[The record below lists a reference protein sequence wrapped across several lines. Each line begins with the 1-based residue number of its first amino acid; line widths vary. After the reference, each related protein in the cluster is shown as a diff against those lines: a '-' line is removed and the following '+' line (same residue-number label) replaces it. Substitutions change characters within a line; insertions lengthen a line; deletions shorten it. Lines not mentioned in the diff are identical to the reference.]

1 MRASSARFQGARRWG
16 WPLARLAVSL
26 AALLGVIQ
34 VTSHFRDSYSPEEV
48 ASLNLTCSPAAA
60 GLRCRLLALF
70 RDVSRPPRDVT
81 AQASWRLSGVAGA
94 QISRDGAIDAV
105 ADGDVGIEAL
115 YGSRRVE
122 ARGRLRRAS
131 PGQMLAALRGRVY
144 LEIDGRLQP
153 AAQAHVEVVGGT
165 NAGLSTTTHADGSYE
180 LVGLVAGDAV
190 EVVDV
195 FLRATKAG
203 CSPAEGSTPI
213 HSGDNRLSL
222 VLFPNVT
229 AGVTKLSRTVF
240 PG

>member
-1 MRASSARFQGARRWG
+1 MRASSRRLQDARRWG
-16 WPLARLAVSL
+16 RRLARLAVSL
-26 AALLGVIQ
+26 AALLSVFQVI
-34 VTSHFRDSYSPEEV
+34 SCFRGSSVPEDV

-60 GLRCRLLALF
+60 GLRCRVLALF

-81 AQASWRLSGVAGA
+81 SEASWRLSGVAGA
-94 QISRDGAIDAV
+94 QISRDGAIDAA

-122 ARGRLRRAS
+122 ARGRLRRDS

-144 LEIDGRLQP
+144 VEIDGRLQP
-153 AAQAHVEVVGGT
+153 AAHAYVEVVGGT
-165 NAGLSTTTHADGSYE
+165 NAGLSTTTQGDGSYE

-190 EVVDV
+190 EVVDI

-203 CSPAEGSTPI
+203 CSPAEGSTQI
-213 HSGDNRLSL
+213 HTGDNRLSL

-229 AGVTKLSRTVF
+229 AGVTKLSRTAF
-240 PG
+240 SG

>member
-1 MRASSARFQGARRWG
+1 MRASSER
-16 WPLARLAVSL
+16 LARLAVSL
-26 AALLGVIQ
+26 VALLGVLQ
-34 VTSHFRDSYSPEEV
+34 VVAHFSGSSAPEEV
-48 ASLNLTCSPAAA
+48 ASLNLTCSPASP

-81 AQASWRLSGVAGA
+81 SEASWRLSGVAGA
-94 QISRDGAIDAV
+94 RISRGGAIDALE
-105 ADGDVGIEAL
+105 DGDVDIEAL

-122 ARGRLRRAS
+122 ARGRLRHDS

-144 LEIDGRLQP
+144 LEINGRLQP
-153 AAQAHVEVVGGT
+153 AAQAYVEVVGGT
-165 NAGLSTTTHADGSYE
+165 NAGLSTTTRADGSYE

-190 EVVDV
+190 DLVDV

-203 CSPAEGSTPI
+203 CSPAEGSTQI

-229 AGVTKLSRTVF
+229 AGVTKLSRNVF
-240 PG
+240 TG